1 MLIILW
7 FSFCFHSQQA
17 FEEHV
22 LRDRQQDAPLRWANC
37 SVEHFALWAVEK
49 LAIGWLRREHSE
61 AAGVLRPRRFEE
73 LP

>member
-17 FEEHV
+17 FE
-22 LRDRQQDAPLRWANC
+22 DAPLRWANC